1 VGAYGFMVARLFV
14 ADLQQSVIHWNMGAT
29 IRRANGTSQ
38 QGEDAFMMTLVPGPA
53 GIAALLGLL
62 GPGRRRR

>member
-1 VGAYGFMVARLFV
+1 MVAQLFV

-29 IRRANGTSQ
+29 IRRVNGTSQ
-38 QGEDAFMMTLVPGPA
+38 QGEYAFMMPLVPGPV
-53 GIAALLGLL
+53 GIAVFLGLL

>member
-1 VGAYGFMVARLFV
+1 VGAYGFMVAQLFV

-29 IRRANGTSQ
+29 IRRVNGTSQ
-38 QGEDAFMMTLVPGPA
+38 QGEYAFMMPLVPGPV
-53 GIAALLGLL
+53 GIAVFLGLL